1 MHNGLRARR
10 PNLGL
15 GVSGQYQV
23 VIFGSV
29 GRAYS
34 QIKEEQPDVVI
45 LHVDFNDTQ
54 AFQVLSM
61 LALDH
66 ETCGIP
72 VIARADR
79 RISRDFICTTSSHD
93 LGIRGVRAREGESAD
108 FRFVALWVTCVGPDR
123 R

>member
-1 MHNGLRARR
+1 MHIGAGQAPDL
-10 PNLGL
+10 
-15 GVSGQYQV
+15 VSMSGQYEV

-72 VIARADR
+72 VITVPTAA
-79 RISRDFICTTSSHD
+79 
-93 LGIRGVRAREGESAD
+93 
-108 FRFVALWVTCVGPDR
+108 
-123 R
+123 